1 MRALDLFSGIGL
13 FSLGMHRAGFQTVAA
28 CELMEWKRLIFA
40 ELVGDMPMYADIKD
54 LTGERVL
61 HDVGPVE
68 LVFGSPPCTD
78 ASSANSRGRGVDGE
92 QTGLFFEAIRL
103 VRELRP
109 RWTCLENVPP
119 LRTRGADRVL
129 AALEEAGYATW
140 PLVVGA
146 DSAGAPH
153 IRKRVWIVGL
163 RADAHEDG
171 VRQQPRRCGG
181 PNGQGETV
189 ACQPNGA
196 EPPRQQVGPSGQ
208 PRSADAAHPHR
219 QGEQCQPVN
228 GEVAGGAGELSP
240 HHQINGRRAWRQGRP
255 DPSDTGQPEQALQAV
270 ADACEPRTE
279 RSGTLG
285 GRGRRQEAPSGN
297 WHAPQPS
304 GAGLAFW
311 QSLAGDHG
319 PQLAALERDIGP
331 AIHDWA
337 GGLGRYLCVAHGLP
351 AKTARM
357 LMSAA
362 GDGVVVRV
370 AEAIGNAIR
379 HADKERGRLG

>member
-61 HDVGPVE
+61 DDVGPVE

-103 VRELRP
+103 VREIRP

-146 DSAGAPH
+146 DNAGAPH

-163 RADAHEDG
+163 HRDAACEWPAERRGLQEARWSQEAQDREPAGVSEGRRDARPTTDPDSDG
-171 VRQQPRRCGG
+171 GHTAAWRDSMGSQPRA
-181 PNGQGETV
+181 ET
-189 ACQPNGA
+189 AASCNGA
-196 EPPRQQVGPSGQ
+196 AP
-208 PRSADAAHPHR
+208 HPHGHRR
-219 QGEQCQPVN
+219 QH
-228 GEVAGGAGELSP
+228 AGGRGQRGQLSAEEAVSAP
-240 HHQINGRRAWRQGRP
+240 HDQINGRRAWRQGRP
-255 DPSDTGQPEQALQAV
+255 DSSGEGQPEQAL
-270 ADACEPRTE
+270 R
-279 RSGTLG
+279 
-285 GRGRRQEAPSGN
+285 
-297 WHAPQPS
+297 
-304 GAGLAFW
+304 FW
-311 QSLAGDHG
+311 AELAGDHG

-337 GGLGRYLCVAHGLP
+337 GGLGRHLQLAHGLP